1 VGAQQWSTDAR
12 LVRYQRQEVRS
23 RRILMS
29 LVFATLSVEFPGRLP
44 VALTGRSDGE
54 DGILDQ
60 GRELERFL
68 AGIERRA
75 FRIARIALRND
86 DDALD
91 AVQDAMFKLARSYG
105 RRPPEEWPP
114 LFYRILQNRVRD
126 GQRRHQVRN
135 RIFAWLPSFADPEQ
149 NSEPHEST
157 PAEGPGTVERLMA
170 GEAMELL
177 ERSIAQLPERQQEA
191 FMLRNFEGLDVAET
205 ATAMGCSEG
214 SVKTHYSRAVHA
226 LREKLGD
233 TW

>member
-1 VGAQQWSTDAR
+1 MCAAWPHAAQYAPVSVAPQLRQLPCAASPCPPLPAAAPSIVCAMMPPVMTSPAASPSILMRGRISGRAGGAGRGAGTRGRDWGMGNGDRRLGTEEREARSGKRNVGAQQWSTDAR

-91 AVQDAMFKLARSYG
+91 AVRDAMFKLARSYG
-105 RRPPEEWPP
+105 RRPPEERPR
-114 LFYRILQNRVRD
+114 LFY
-126 GQRRHQVRN
+126 
-135 RIFAWLPSFADPEQ
+135 
-149 NSEPHEST
+149 
-157 PAEGPGTVERLMA
+157 
-170 GEAMELL
+170 
-177 ERSIAQLPERQQEA
+177 
-191 FMLRNFEGLDVAET
+191 
-205 ATAMGCSEG
+205 
-214 SVKTHYSRAVHA
+214 
-226 LREKLGD
+226 
-233 TW
+233 